1 MATPSRTCKGFVI
14 GRHHRTSSRDQ
25 FSREIYR
32 NETDYKAKGSLM
44 WILNHTTTKFGAR
57 MLKSWIGR
65 PLTDTTCVYKSKWC
79 GSLLI
84 PNFRMLRERTDA
96 VEEILETSSAKL
108 TVLRQLLRGLPDLAR
123 GLCRIQYGK
132 VRCSLRSQGLSE
144 GLTFRS
150 SVHPSG
156 TCGASTGIQ

>member
-1 MATPSRTCKGFVI
+1 MDIESYNNKVRCTHAQELDW
-14 GRHHRTSSRDQ
+14 TS
-25 FSREIYR
+25 
-32 NETDYKAKGSLM
+32 TDGYNVRVL
-44 WILNHTTTKFGAR
+44 FQ
-57 MLKSWIGR
+57 
-65 PLTDTTCVYKSKWC
+65 VVC

-150 SVHPSG
+150 PVHPSG